1 MLKQSVV
8 IAGLVAGLMSTSA
21 WAGGRP
27 SFELDEKPIMSA
39 GGGVPYCQVHLI
51 NKGDNAIKC
60 RVNGRIYAIDGEED
74 KITDEYAGQCVGSKA
89 KCSTDMNAS
98 VRDLM

>member
-8 IAGLVAGLMSTSA
+8 IAGLITGLMASSA
-21 WAGGRP
+21 WAGP
-27 SFELDEKPIMSA
+27 SFRVEEQPIMSN

-51 NKGDNAIKC
+51 NKDRSPIKC
-60 RVNGRIYAIDGEED
+60 RVNGRIYSIDGEED

-89 KCSTDMNAS
+89 RCSTDMNAS